1 MAKPAEHRTWYRV
14 ALARDKGDQRLVAAS
29 GVHIGDAVAAAQRAH
44 PETWPIALDVAA
56 EGEIPLGDSVGK
68 TNVVELGPANEAC
81 AYRWPVGV
89 LPKLGR
95 TETVAAAAT
104 GYAVARHGELFV
116 IEAQVPADTLIDTF
130 MSLIERLPS
139 ADNLEIRVLDHYED
153 TKPQTDV
160 WITSRINAK
169 KIIRF
174 LDDHDEEFLGNGH
187 LELSIYV
194 RASKATLRLTEHKT
208 IAWLADDSALEADV
222 TRWLGELKVPRVDRL
237 VSVRDTVH
245 FHYRPEKSLTR
256 DKMSVELYK
265 DRFRRADTIKKSA
278 VAR

>member
-1 MAKPAEHRTWYRV
+1 MAKDAEHRTWYRV
-14 ALARDKGDQRLVAAS
+14 ALARPQGDQLLVAAS
-29 GVHIGDAVAAAQRAH
+29 GVHIGEAVAAAQRAH
-44 PETWPIALDVAA
+44 PDTWPIALDVAT
-56 EGEIPLGDSVGK
+56 EGQIPLGDSVGK
-68 TNVVELGPANEAC
+68 GHVVDLGSATEPC
-81 AYRWPVGV
+81 AFRWPVGV

-95 TETVAAAAT
+95 TEAVAAATA
-104 GYAVARHGELFV
+104 GYAVTTHGELFV
-116 IEAQVPADTLIDTF
+116 IEVQVPADKVIDTF

-174 LDDHDEEFLGNGH
+174 LDDHDEEFMGNGH

-208 IAWLADDSALEADV
+208 IAWLADDRALEDDV
-222 TRWLGELKVPRVDRL
+222 TRWLGEIGVPRLDHL
-237 VSVRDTVH
+237 VSIRDTAH
-245 FHYRPEKSLTR
+245 FHYRPDKSRTR
-256 DKMSVELYK
+256 DRMSVELYK
-265 DRFRRADTIKKSA
+265 ERLRRADTIKKAA
-278 VAR
+278 VH